1 MGIELT
7 KLKQTKVKDEVEMLL
22 TDLYFLSTSHWA
34 QNGLPSNYFCCLWV
48 AIIYVKPVL
57 NNFGLSINKYKLLNK

>member
-22 TDLYFLSTSHWA
+22 TDLYFLSTSH
-34 QNGLPSNYFCCLWV
+34 
-48 AIIYVKPVL
+48 
-57 NNFGLSINKYKLLNK
+57 